1 MMKHILLILAGVL
14 TFTTGMRAENLP
26 SERKKVGLVLSGGGA
41 KGMAHI
47 GALKVIE
54 KAGLPIDY
62 VVGTSMG
69 SIIGGLYAIGYTP
82 EQMDSMVRKQ
92 DWAFLLSDR
101 IPRSEMNMMEREA
114 DEKYII
120 SVPFSKNTIKEVT
133 GGLIKGQNIANLFSE
148 LTLGYHDSINFS
160 KLPIPFA
167 CVSENIASGKEYV
180 FHEGVL
186 ATAMR
191 ASMAIPGV
199 FTPVRLDSM
208 VLIDGGVT
216 NNYPVNIARQM
227 GADIIIGVD
236 VQSPMKPADELD
248 NAGTILG
255 QLIDLMGQDQYMKNL
270 KETNVH
276 IKVNVK
282 GYSAASFNHTAIDSL
297 IIRGEEA
304 ATHQWEALL
313 NLKNEI
319 GIPDNYQP
327 VRPHPY
333 ESVDW
338 IMVKNIHFNGL
349 DEKDKQWIMKR
360 CDLIENGF
368 NHISRIEEATS
379 IIRANT
385 NYSSVT
391 YNLVQNDKG
400 EYNLNYTLNKKQE
413 SRINIG
419 IRFDSEEIATLL
431 INARTTLNT
440 ELPSYISGTA
450 RLGKRYGAKLAYGI
464 EPSPLTTL
472 SLSYQFRLNDI
483 DYHQNGK
490 RSFNSTFRHHIAEIS
505 YHNVWLRN
513 MQFGM
518 GTRYEL
524 YGYDKFLHVEGTP
537 TYNPQKR
544 EHFFSYYATLHYDSF
559 DKAYFPSRGVKMH
572 GSYTLYTDNFM
583 EYENGTPFSGVQGS
597 IESVIP
603 VTRRFSILP
612 SVHGRFLFGK
622 NIPYSKMNI
631 MGGDIMEKY
640 LPYQLP
646 FAGTTRVELMDNSLL
661 IGGIKL
667 RQRMGSIHYLTLT
680 GNYAL
685 SSHKIKNILRED
697 SMFGCAITYGMDS
710 MFGPLEAT
718 FNYTN
723 HSDKVGFYINLGY
736 KF

>member
-1 MMKHILLILAGVL
+1 MIKHILLILAGVL
-14 TFTTGMRAENLP
+14 TFATGMRAENLP

-54 KAGLPIDY
+54 KAGIPIDY

-92 DWAFLLSDR
+92 DWTFLLSDR
-101 IPRSEMNMMEREA
+101 IPRSEMNMMERDA

-148 LTLGYHDSINFS
+148 LTLGYHDSINFN

-167 CVSENIASGKEYV
+167 CVSENIAKGEEYV

-248 NAGTILG
+248 NAASILG
-255 QLIDLMGQDQYMKNL
+255 QLIDLMGQDQYLQNL
-270 KETNVH
+270 KETNVY

-297 IIRGEEA
+297 ITRGQEA
-304 ATHQWEALL
+304 ATHEWDALL
-313 NLKNEI
+313 KLKNEI

-368 NHISRIEEATS
+368 NHINRIEEATS

-391 YNLVQNDKG
+391 YNLVQNGKG

-450 RLGKRYGAKLAYGI
+450 RLGKRYGAKLAYGV

-483 DYHQNGK
+483 DYYQDGK
-490 RSFNSTFRHHIAEIS
+490 RSFNSTFRHHIAEMS

-513 MQFGM
+513 MQFGI
-518 GTRYEL
+518 GARYEL
-524 YGYDKFLHVEGTP
+524 YGYDRFLHVEGTP

-544 EHFFSYYATLHYDSF
+544 EHFISYYATLHYDSF

-572 GSYTLYTDNFM
+572 GSYTLYTDNFVKYD
-583 EYENGTPFSGVQGS
+583 EGRPFSGVLGS

-612 SVHGRFLFGK
+612 SVHGRLLFGK

-667 RQRMGSIHYLTLT
+667 RQRMGSVHYLTLT

-685 SSHKIKNILRED
+685 SSRKIKHILQED